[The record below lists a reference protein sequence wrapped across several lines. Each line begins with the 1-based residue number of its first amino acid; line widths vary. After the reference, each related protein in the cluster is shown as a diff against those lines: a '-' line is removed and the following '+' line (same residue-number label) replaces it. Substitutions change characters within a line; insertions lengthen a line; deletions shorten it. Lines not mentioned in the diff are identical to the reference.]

1 MQKMQKCKNDQP
13 SINFAG
19 FLKSWGSR
27 WRLLEA
33 ILGDLGHKLGDL
45 GGHVGLCWR
54 ILAKRWAMFGHLG
67 AMLRH
72 LGDKMRPKSAKM
84 SPRWRPRPPRGANR
98 SEKPS
103 QLEPRGVSDLA
114 WHGTE
119 RAKEG
124 KQTLAKISKTF
135 RQRCRRRAKN
145 RSKILPK
152 PFQNHAFGGLGVLL
166 GRLGSSW
173 PCAGASWGDLGAI
186 LGRSWGVLALCWGI
200 LGSSWGGLGA
210 SWVALFGKVGAR
222 MGPRWRQDD
231 PRWGLGGHLEAN
243 WGAILGTLG
252 GLGNDLYKICTSV
265 KATNPPSL
273 LVVF

>member
-13 SINFAG
+13 SINFGG
-19 FLKSWGSR
+19 FLKFWGSR
-27 WRLLEA
+27 WRLLEP

-173 PCAGASWGDLGAI
+173 PCAGASWGDLGAVLGRLGPVLGHLGVI
-186 LGRSWGVLALCWGI
+186 LGRSWDVLGRPFWPSWREDGAKLAQDGVWVAI
-200 LGSSWGGLGA
+200 LRPIGEL
-210 SWVALFGKVGAR
+210 SWV
-222 MGPRWRQDD
+222 
-231 PRWGLGGHLEAN
+231 
-243 WGAILGTLG
+243 
-252 GLGNDLYKICTSV
+252 
-265 KATNPPSL
+265 L
-273 LVVF
+273 LVVLGAIFAKSAKV

>member
-13 SINFAG
+13 SYSFGG
-19 FLKSWGSR
+19 FLKFWGSR

-103 QLEPRGVSDLA
+103 QLEPRGVSDPTGPLA
-114 WHGTE
+114 TPLQPTPPPQLKL
-119 RAKEG
+119 RASLVL
-124 KQTLAKISKTF
+124 QLHSRCSRSF
-135 RQRCRRRAKN
+135 RHPRHHRLD
-145 RSKILPK
+145 SGILV
-152 PFQNHAFGGLGVLL
+152 FWSSF
-166 GRLGSSW
+166 GRLG
-173 PCAGASWGDLGAI
+173 
-186 LGRSWGVLALCWGI
+186 
-200 LGSSWGGLGA
+200 
-210 SWVALFGKVGAR
+210 
-222 MGPRWRQDD
+222 PR
-231 PRWGLGGHLEAN
+231 
-243 WGAILGTLG
+243 I
-252 GLGNDLYKICTSV
+252 
-265 KATNPPSL
+265 
-273 LVVF
+273 